1 MATSNTNDSQLAIVA
16 ETVPGTTPTTP
27 VFKIV
32 KFTGETLKAQPQTEE
47 DTEIGKAGRSAL
59 PMDISGLTVTGS
71 INFNLRKAVWFEDI
85 LAGVFGS
92 AFAVCPADGSALIE
106 TNGLFVGKT
115 VKTFT
120 IEKRMADPVTPGSY
134 LYQRYTGCT
143 FSNLQLSI
151 TPNRR
156 ITGSVSVVGGVP
168 STATTIITGATY
180 TPAENNPVFRASDV
194 LTLTLSGVGVGTY
207 CWTNATLTFD
217 SGNTGLPCIGTSG
230 DREVALGLMKASL
243 GGSIYLRDHTILQAM
258 YDNDSLLDAIID
270 IQDTALVPNHYWFQ
284 LFDVKPTAAEATL
297 SATNTQITVPLT
309 LEATPTLVCP
319 TATPTWESSVYAGKA
334 TLTPL

>member
-1 MATSNTNDSQLAIVA
+1 MATSNTNDSQIAIVA
-16 ETVPGTTPTTP
+16 EVIAGTTPATP
-27 VFKIV
+27 AFQII

-47 DTEIGKAGRSAL
+47 DTEIGKAGRSAY
-59 PMDISGLTVTGS
+59 PMDISGLTVNGS
-71 INFNLRKAVWFEDI
+71 INFNLRKSAWFESV
-85 LAGVFGS
+85 LEGVFGS
-92 AFAVCPADGSALIE
+92 PFGVCPADGSPLAE
-106 TNGLFVGKT
+106 TNGIFVGKT

-120 IEKRMADPVTPGSY
+120 VEKRMADPVTPGAY
-134 LYQRYTGCT
+134 LYQRFVGCT

-168 STATTIITGATY
+168 SLASAAIAGATY
-180 TPAENNPVFRASDV
+180 APAEANPVFRASDV
-194 LTLTLSGVGVGTY
+194 LTLTLSGVAVGTY

-230 DREVALGLMKASL
+230 DREVALGLMKANLS
-243 GGSIYLRDHTILQAM
+243 GSIYLRDQTILQSM

-297 SATNTQITVPLT
+297 SATNTQITIPLT

-319 TATPTWESSVYAGKA
+319 VLTPTWESSVYGGKA
-334 TLTPL
+334 TLIAI